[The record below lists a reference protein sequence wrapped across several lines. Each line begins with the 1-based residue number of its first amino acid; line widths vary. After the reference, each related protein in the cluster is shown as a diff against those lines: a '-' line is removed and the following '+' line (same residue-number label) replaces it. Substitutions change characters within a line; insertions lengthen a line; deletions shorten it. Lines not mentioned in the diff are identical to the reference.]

1 MMKKI
6 ILLLAFLTTI
16 PIVIRAKKT
25 ITLPEKVQHVS
36 IQKKGPKKAK
46 LHDILSKKDSLTKL
60 TKLRRQIDDID
71 YQILHKIAKRMQFS
85 QEIGKYKRNNGMRV
99 LQSNRWDEV
108 LKSREAFAKKMG
120 LYTIFTINLLEL
132 IHHESIRKQTELIK

>member
-1 MMKKI
+1 MKKI
-6 ILLLAFLTTI
+6 ILLLAFLTII

-25 ITLPEKVQHVS
+25 ITLPEKVQRVS
-36 IQKKGPKKAK
+36 IQKKDPKKAK
-46 LHDILSKKDSLTKL
+46 LHDILSKKNSLTKL

-99 LQSNRWDEV
+99 LQSNRWNEV

-120 LYTIFTINLLEL
+120 LDTLFTINLLEL

>member
-6 ILLLAFLTTI
+6 ILLLAFLTII

-25 ITLPEKVQHVS
+25 ITLPEKVQRVS
-36 IQKKGPKKAK
+36 IQKKDPKKAK
-46 LHDILSKKDSLTKL
+46 LHDILSKKNSLTKL

-99 LQSNRWDEV
+99 LQSNRWNEV

-120 LYTIFTINLLEL
+120 LDTLFTINLLEL